1 MRNGLI
7 DTRNANIIRTC
18 MQLHNEPCNN
28 PKIIIKTEGHV
39 YVPDIRCSLLNSD
52 FTKMISCLYYTQ
64 HFRPKDFLEANEN
77 FANS

>member
-1 MRNGLI
+1 
-7 DTRNANIIRTC
+7 

-52 FTKMISCLYYTQ
+52 FYQKW
-64 HFRPKDFLEANEN
+64 FLAYITHNILDQKIFWRRMEN
-77 FANS
+77 FVNS